1 MCGAEGPLCPCQVL
15 CGGGFPLWGRGDRLL
30 SCRTAGFR
38 VRGRGDRSGKRDVA
52 AGSADPGADGAIR
65 SKGPVPPESVFFG
78 RIHTVLRGIGTV
90 SERYVTLN
98 LKRYRAFSL

>member
-15 CGGGFPLWGRGDRLL
+15 CGGWFPLWGRGDRLL

-65 SKGPVPPESVFFG
+65 SKGPFRRKASFSAESTPCCG
-78 RIHTVLRGIGTV
+78 A
-90 SERYVTLN
+90 SELFPSVM
-98 LKRYRAFSL
+98 SL